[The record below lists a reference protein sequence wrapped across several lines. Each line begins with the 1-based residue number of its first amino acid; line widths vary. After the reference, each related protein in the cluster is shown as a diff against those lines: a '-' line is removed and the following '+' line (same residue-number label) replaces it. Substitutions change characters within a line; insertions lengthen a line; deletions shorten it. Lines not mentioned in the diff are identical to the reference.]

1 MASFQPVFNLE
12 SDKIQPSYQSLT
24 NLCCFGICNLSLYY
38 NCCLQNNKNR
48 YTCSTILKK
57 IE

>member
-24 NLCCFGICNLSLYY
+24 NLCCFGICNL
-38 NCCLQNNKNR
+38 CHFI
-48 YTCSTILKK
+48 TIVAYK
-57 IE
+57 IIRIDIHVAQS